1 MKRFIN
7 IFFEELYQVL
17 VNIVQDARGG
27 LTDHSGSDDEEVRT
41 LSAEE
46 AASAG
51 AGGAAGDTAHY
62 TASPRPPRHATLLR
76 LSL

>member
-1 MKRFIN
+1 M
-7 IFFEELYQVL
+7 
-17 VNIVQDARGG
+17 NIVQDARGG
-27 LTDHSGSDDEEVRT
+27 LTDHSGFDDEEVRT

-62 TASPRPPRHATLLR
+62 AASPRPPGHATLLR